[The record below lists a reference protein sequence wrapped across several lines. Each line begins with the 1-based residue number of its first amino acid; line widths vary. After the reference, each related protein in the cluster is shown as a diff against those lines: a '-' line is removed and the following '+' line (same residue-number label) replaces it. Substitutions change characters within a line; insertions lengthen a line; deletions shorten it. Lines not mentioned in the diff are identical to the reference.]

1 MLLLW
6 RMLLVVDDDDRSAVA
21 VVALVV
27 GIVDVVVVEDAA
39 AGGSPEVETS
49 LWVPG
54 GSWSG
59 LEAEAGG
66 REDSPL
72 SRCSWAPVALNM
84 GHPSQ
89 GCWHCL
95 AGSCSELW
103 CQVPQLGGVQHG
115 LAALVNISDN
125 NQG

>member
-1 MLLLW
+1 MKLELLLVLLEV
-6 RMLLVVDDDDRSAVA
+6 LLVLLEVLLEQQTQQQGLDNDDRSAVA

-27 GIVDVVVVEDAA
+27 GIVDVVVEDAA

-49 LWVPG
+49 LWVAG

-72 SRCSWAPVALNM
+72 SRCSWPRT
-84 GHPSQ
+84 
-89 GCWHCL
+89 
-95 AGSCSELW
+95 
-103 CQVPQLGGVQHG
+103 
-115 LAALVNISDN
+115 
-125 NQG
+125 